1 MRFDHSKTI
10 HRTIKLFKK
19 NSFYFTQK
27 KKNQKFL
34 FHFRNDITVCI
45 EKGMIVMEV
54 KFKK

>member
-10 HRTIKLFKK
+10 HRTIKLFKRIL
-19 NSFYFTQK
+19 FILHK
-27 KKNQKFL
+27 KKKIQKFL